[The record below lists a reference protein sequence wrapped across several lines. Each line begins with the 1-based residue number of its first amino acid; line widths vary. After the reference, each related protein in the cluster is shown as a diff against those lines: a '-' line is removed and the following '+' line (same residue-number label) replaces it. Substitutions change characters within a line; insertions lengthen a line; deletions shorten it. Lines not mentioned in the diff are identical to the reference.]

1 MARRFGQN
9 AFAAVSGVVTA
20 AGLAVCLATATGKIE
35 VTKRA
40 TGATA
45 SVVAQIQ
52 ATQYRTRKIPVLVA
66 QAKATAQGYAKA
78 DWLIAGTAHAPATAY
93 GRGKAEFFGSGNA
106 QASGYMGGTPYRLA
120 KMRTLPAKGTA
131 TLQGEGY
138 IYQILQGKPAVGTAT
153 LYGTTYHLAYGTAVV
168 GATAQ
173 GRMVWTAGAKA
184 HAQATADATGQA
196 AYTVAL
202 YGLEAVVEA
211 AARGH
216 EAVTRSGV
224 RYLEAFGEGL
234 CEVIAENSFIGV
246 HPSVTAFVTAEA
258 ESRATYFFG
267 GKGHAQGYCT
277 LQGTMLAA
285 TTAVTLVE
293 SVSVA
298 SATGRIRAWHKFK
311 GEAAVTALG
320 NGSPTVKKTGI
331 EGQGISSAA
340 GSGSVIVINTKVYP
354 DTGYGVAHV
363 YGKMNRVRALAGGP
377 VNVFAQGQVQMQ
389 RIHKAFGVA
398 QGNGILNG
406 IPYKTTLSS
415 GKAQAKATAQI
426 TNIQLDLR
434 PAAAVGSI
442 TLSGQIERTHVCAG
456 EAVATAISLVGIQVN
471 DAAKAPSTR
480 TVLVSEEVRTA
491 QVPGESRTVVV

>member
-20 AGLAVCLATATGKIE
+20 VGLAVCLATGQGQIE
-35 VTKRA
+35 VIKRA

-66 QAKATAQGYAKA
+66 AAQAMAQGNTQATWKV
-78 DWLIAGTAHAPATAY
+78 AGTAYAPATVTGWA
-93 GRGKAEFFGSGNA
+93 KAEFFGSGLA
-106 QASGYMGGTPYRLA
+106 EVSGYMGGTPYRLA
-120 KMRTLPAKGTA
+120 KMWTFPAKGTA
-131 TLQGEGY
+131 TLEGEGY
-138 IYQILQGKPAVGTAT
+138 TYQILQGKPAIGTAT

-173 GRMVWTAGAKA
+173 GRMVWTAGVKA
-184 HAQATADATGQA
+184 HAEATAEATGQA
-196 AYTVAL
+196 GYTVAL
-202 YGLEAVVEA
+202 YGLEAVAGA

-216 EAVTRSGV
+216 EAVRRAGI

-258 ESRATYFFG
+258 EGQATYFFG

-311 GEAAVTALG
+311 GEAAVVAQG
-320 NGSPTVKKTGI
+320 NGTPAVTETSI
-331 EGQGISSAA
+331 QGQGIVTAT

-354 DTGYGVAHV
+354 DDGYGVA
-363 YGKMNRVRALAGGP
+363 YLNGKMNRVRALAGGP

-389 RIHKAFGVA
+389 RIHNGFGVA
-398 QGNGILNG
+398 QGNGVLNG
-406 IPYKTTLSS
+406 LLYKTTLSS
-415 GKAQAKATAQI
+415 GKAQAKATVQI

-434 PAAAVGSI
+434 PAAAIGSI
-442 TLSGQIERTHVCAG
+442 SLSGQIERTHVCAG
-456 EAVATAISLVGIQVN
+456 EAIATAISLGGIQVN
-471 DAAKAPSTR
+471 DAAKAPTTR